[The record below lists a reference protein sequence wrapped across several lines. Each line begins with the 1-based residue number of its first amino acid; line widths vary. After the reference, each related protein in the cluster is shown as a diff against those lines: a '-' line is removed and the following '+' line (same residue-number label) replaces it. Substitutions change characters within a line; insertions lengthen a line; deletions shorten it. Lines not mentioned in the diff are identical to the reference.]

1 MSHNHYVVVKSGS
14 NGHFDLC
21 RINIFVVNENN
32 SSSTVSDFYFPVV
45 ETVTSVQE
53 NSPAGT
59 FVFRPPYVAS
69 GKERVS
75 FWTESET
82 FTVNP
87 ETGDISTR
95 AGLDFESAAD
105 HHLQVFAKTKSG
117 QSICNVRVLV
127 ESVDEFP
134 PVFSKTRYNFNL
146 PHDAAPGDILGSVQA
161 TDRDSGPDGKIFFS
175 FATPNPY
182 FSIHPTKGVVSVNRS
197 PDTGILP
204 EHKVRRNRR
213 SVQEIRLDI
222 EAKSRRFG
230 SLSSTIPVFV
240 SVDEMA
246 LPSRSDPNDGPGS
259 VQSWVTGVIV
269 GIVLIF
275 VALAVAALFYCKRK
289 KALQDKERKM
299 SLAGNLIVLCD
310 KRPLKYDLKRDF
322 YLNNDA
328 RKNQCMAGLRFAWIG
343 FAK

>member
-105 HHLQVFAKTKSG
+105 HHLQVFAKTTEEV
-117 QSICNVRVLV
+117 QV
-127 ESVDEFP
+127 E
-134 PVFSKTRYNFNL
+134 
-146 PHDAAPGDILGSVQA
+146 VQLEV
-161 TDRDSGPDGKIFFS
+161 
-175 FATPNPY
+175 Y
-182 FSIHPTKGVVSVNRS
+182 MRS
-197 PDTGILP
+197 
-204 EHKVRRNRR
+204 RRQRR
-213 SVQEIRLDI
+213 SRRRGSSNQYAVELDVY
-222 EAKSRRFG
+222 AYVGATSRRRRRRRRRRR
-230 SLSSTIPVFV
+230 
-240 SVDEMA
+240 
-246 LPSRSDPNDGPGS
+246 SR
-259 VQSWVTGVIV
+259 
-269 GIVLIF
+269 
-275 VALAVAALFYCKRK
+275 
-289 KALQDKERKM
+289 
-299 SLAGNLIVLCD
+299 
-310 KRPLKYDLKRDF
+310 
-322 YLNNDA
+322 
-328 RKNQCMAGLRFAWIG
+328 
-343 FAK
+343 